1 MAVRLSRRKLASY
14 CADQLMSG
22 NKATVIQELAAYLIE
37 KRRTNEL
44 ELIVR
49 DIEDALLLRGIAIAD
64 VVTARELTAET
75 LKQVKS
81 FVTTQYANASV
92 QLRTRIEPEVLGG
105 IKVSLPGEELNRTL
119 QRKIATLKASK
130 V

>member
-22 NKATVIQELAAYLIE
+22 NKVTVIQELAAYLVE

-105 IKVSLPGEELNRTL
+105 IKVSLPGEELDRTL